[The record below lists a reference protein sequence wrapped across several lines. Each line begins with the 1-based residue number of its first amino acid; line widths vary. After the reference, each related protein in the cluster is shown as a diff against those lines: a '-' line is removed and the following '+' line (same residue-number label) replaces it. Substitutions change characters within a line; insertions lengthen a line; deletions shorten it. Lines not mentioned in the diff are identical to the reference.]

1 VLPGIGHFST
11 DQVPERVNALLLEHL
26 RQFPA

>member
-1 VLPGIGHFST
+1 VLPGVGHYPP

-26 RQFPA
+26 ARYPA